1 MKNSMLTKRW
11 LKDFQAHVT
20 ATDLKILE
28 TKRHEPSGFT
38 FLFTRDDGRK
48 FFLSKKSVDRIVK
61 NGKAK
66 GWL

>member
-1 MKNSMLTKRW
+1 MKNSMLTKKW

-20 ATDLKILE
+20 SDFKILD
-28 TKRHEPSGFT
+28 TKAHEPSRIT

-48 FFLSKKSVDRIVK
+48 FFLSKKSADRIAK
-61 NGKAK
+61 NARAK